1 MADKL
6 CEYEMDNM
14 EAMGKGEIDKALS
27 FHCKEISLIQ
37 VIAFRL
43 KSTTKTN
50 ENTDLTKHFPSIAKR
65 SL

>member
-37 VIAFRL
+37 VKLNLHLSLDRFRIL
-43 KSTTKTN
+43 
-50 ENTDLTKHFPSIAKR
+50 I
-65 SL
+65 